1 MEDVTTAI
9 PMMDE
14 NVGTGDGEC
23 GKGMLW
29 IGSPVVGG
37 GGVEPTDESTTG
49 YDDDAPAVVG
59 AVAGREGV
67 GRISDMIGPEA
78 GSARM
83 PPYPGMP

>member
-1 MEDVTTAI
+1 
-9 PMMDE
+9 
-14 NVGTGDGEC
+14 
-23 GKGMLW
+23 
-29 IGSPVVGG
+29 
-37 GGVEPTDESTTG
+37 VEPTDESTTG